1 MANSR
6 TTTTPSPNG
15 QAPADPTRSGQA
27 KPTKFNLGK
36 MREAAS
42 QYSADAGFQGKAEV
56 ITVPVDCPPPSS
68 EFIRVREDDDYWTEC
83 MTLDYAPEGG
93 RKETYFVATELM
105 GGLPPEILSEV
116 RWSRLYTVM
125 ARRGR
130 ITSLW
135 RIKIYDKGPG
145 QLSTRTALTCADRAK
160 RLWVRVVW
168 QDRVGYV
175 PHPAQGDW
183 GEPQWTEHTFEELLD
198 IAFRENYIDSLD
210 HIVIRD
216 LMGSDDV

>member
-15 QAPADPTRSGQA
+15 QAPADPTSSGQA

-68 EFIRVREDDDYWTEC
+68 EFIRVREDNDYWTEC

-125 ARRGR
+125 ARKGR

-145 QLSTRTALTCADRAK
+145 QLSTRTALTCAERAK
-160 RLWVRVVW
+160 RLWVRVAW

-175 PHPAQGDW
+175 PHPPKVTGANRSGPSTPLRSCW
-183 GEPQWTEHTFEELLD
+183 ISRSGSTTSTRWTTP
-198 IAFRENYIDSLD
+198 
-210 HIVIRD
+210 
-216 LMGSDDV
+216 